1 MSAENIQHLLQHSDV
16 MMQHITNK
24 IINGER
30 IDDKEANYLFEEGEL
45 SSCGVLANYIREKKN
60 GNYTFFNRNFHIEP
74 TNVCVFSCK
83 FCSYSQDYK
92 QKEAGWELGIEEMFQ
107 RVVAYDHLPITEVHI
122 VGGVHPK
129 LDLQFFGE
137 LLEKI
142 KKHRPDLHIKG
153 FTAVELDYMFRKAK
167 MSASEGIAF
176 LKSKGLDSIPGG
188 GAEIFDEVIR
198 EQICADKA
206 DANRWL
212 EIHEATHQAGLR
224 SNATMLYGHI
234 EKYAHRIDH
243 MRRLR
248 ELQDKTGGFQ
258 TFIPL
263 KFRNMDNDMDNIPES
278 TLIDDLKTYAISR
291 IYLDNFDHIKAY
303 WPMLGRS
310 TAQITQSFGV
320 DDLDGTIDD
329 STKIYSLAGA
339 EEQVPVLTTEQL
351 VELIQQSGRI
361 PVERDTLYNRIRVYD
376 TSETT
381 AD

>member
-1 MSAENIQHLLQHSDV
+1 
-16 MMQHITNK
+16 
-24 IINGER
+24 
-30 IDDKEANYLFEEGEL
+30 
-45 SSCGVLANYIREKKN
+45 
-60 GNYTFFNRNFHIEP
+60 
-74 TNVCVFSCK
+74 
-83 FCSYSQDYK
+83 
-92 QKEAGWELGIEEMFQ
+92 
-107 RVVAYDHLPITEVHI
+107 
-122 VGGVHPK
+122 
-129 LDLQFFGE
+129 
-137 LLEKI
+137 
-142 KKHRPDLHIKG
+142 
-153 FTAVELDYMFRKAK
+153 
-167 MSASEGIAF
+167 
-176 LKSKGLDSIPGG
+176 
-188 GAEIFDEVIR
+188 
-198 EQICADKA
+198 
-206 DANRWL
+206 
-212 EIHEATHQAGLR
+212 
-224 SNATMLYGHI
+224 
-234 EKYAHRIDH
+234 
-243 MRRLR
+243 MRQ
-248 ELQDKTGGFQ
+248 LQDKTKGFQ

-381 AD
+381 AY